1 MRISNAVN
9 VSRSSPK
16 YSAKDLASNSY
27 GLLRKT
33 SEKIGTNGQVTFQL
47 NMEDTKMIRAFLYGM
62 IFMLAIAMILDQI
75 QNNQFWLGSLV
86 NIFIG
91 AILTASIIL
100 GWQTINDSVAEDFSD
115 K

>member
-1 MRISNAVN
+1 MSNAVN
-9 VSRSSPK
+9 VSRSYPK
-16 YSAKDLASNSY
+16 YSARDLASNSY

-62 IFMLAIAMILDQI
+62 MFMLGIAMILDQI

>member
-1 MRISNAVN
+1 
-9 VSRSSPK
+9 
-16 YSAKDLASNSY
+16 
-27 GLLRKT
+27 
-33 SEKIGTNGQVTFQL
+33 
-47 NMEDTKMIRAFLYGM
+47 MIRGVLYGM